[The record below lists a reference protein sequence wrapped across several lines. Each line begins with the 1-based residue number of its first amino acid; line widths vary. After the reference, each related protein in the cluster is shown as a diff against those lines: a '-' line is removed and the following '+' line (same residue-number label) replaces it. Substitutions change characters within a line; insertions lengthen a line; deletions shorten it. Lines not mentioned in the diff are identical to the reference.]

1 MTRSRYPLLYQ
12 VNTRTWLTERG
23 RQLGRH
29 ATLDDVTAADV
40 SLWAE
45 QGFEWIWLLGVW
57 QTGPAGQRISRQQPD
72 WRREFEETL
81 PDLTEEDI
89 GGSCFAIAAYEVARE
104 LGGADALVRLRA
116 RLAGVG
122 VRLMLDFVP
131 NHLAPDHPWVSAHPE
146 YFIQGTAEDLER
158 TPQNYFRPAPDGPV
172 FAHGRDPYFP
182 GWPDTIQL
190 NYGRPE
196 VRAALQAELV
206 RIATQCDGVRCDMA
220 MLILPDIFERT
231 WGISMAPFWPDAVAA
246 VRRGNPEFF
255 FLAEVYWDLEWTLQ
269 QQGFNAC
276 YDKRL
281 YDRLRE
287 GAAGPVRDHL
297 KAGLDYQDRL
307 ARFLENH
314 DEPRVAAT
322 FAEGPHQAAAVISFL
337 SSGLRFFHQG
347 QLEGCQRRV
356 SPHLIRTP
364 QEPVSTV
371 LAEFY
376 GRLLQALR
384 SPVVRNG
391 QWALLEVGPAWDG
404 NPTAGEFLAFS
415 WTSDDGAR
423 RLVVVNYSAHP
434 AQAYVRWPWPDAR
447 ESHWRLTDQLG
458 PEVYD
463 RPAIGLLDYG
473 LYLDAPAWQAHLFEV
488 TQLS

>member
-1 MTRSRYPLLYQ
+1 MQSELL
-12 VNTRTWLTERG
+12 
-23 RQLGRH
+23 
-29 ATLDDVTAADV
+29 
-40 SLWAE
+40 
-45 QGFEWIWLLGVW
+45 
-57 QTGPAGQRISRQQPD
+57 
-72 WRREFEETL
+72 
-81 PDLTEEDI
+81 
-89 GGSCFAIAAYEVARE
+89 
-104 LGGADALVRLRA
+104 
-116 RLAGVG
+116 
-122 VRLMLDFVP
+122 
-131 NHLAPDHPWVSAHPE
+131 
-146 YFIQGTAEDLER
+146 
-158 TPQNYFRPAPDGPV
+158 
-172 FAHGRDPYFP
+172 
-182 GWPDTIQL
+182 
-190 NYGRPE
+190 
-196 VRAALQAELV
+196 

-231 WGISMAPFWPDAVAA
+231 WGVSMAPFWPEAVAA
-246 VRRGNPEFF
+246 VRRESPEFF

-337 SSGLRFFHQG
+337 SPGLRFFHQG

-356 SPHLIRTP
+356 SPHLIRAP
-364 QEPVSTV
+364 QEPVAPA

-376 GRLLQALR
+376 RRLLHALR

-391 QWALLEVGPAWDG
+391 QWALLEVGPACGG
-404 NPTAGEFLAFS
+404 NPTAGNFLAFS
-415 WTSDDGAR
+415 WTADDGAR

-447 ESHWRLTDQLG
+447 ESQWRLTDQLG

-463 RPAIGLLDYG
+463 RPAIDLQRYG
-473 LYLDAPAWQAHLFEV
+473 LYLDVPAWQVHLFEV
-488 TQLS
+488 VEIS